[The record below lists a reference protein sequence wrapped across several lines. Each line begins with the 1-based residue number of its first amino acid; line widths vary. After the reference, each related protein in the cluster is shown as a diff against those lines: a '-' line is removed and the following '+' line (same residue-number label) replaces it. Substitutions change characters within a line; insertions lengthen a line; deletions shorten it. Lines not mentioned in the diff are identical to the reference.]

1 MENNPYKT
9 PTASDP
15 ASAQSLPMNQS
26 SDIPKIFG
34 IIHIVYAVIGGGMGL
49 IGVISALFLQKTG
62 VFSGIEKLQGEG
74 GSMEGI
80 SSYMDELSRWSLI
93 DGVVKIILAIILL
106 FAGIMLLKRK
116 IIGAKLSKLWAI
128 LRILSVVPMS
138 YFSTVATMKM
148 QEGLFQGGSAAAA
161 TANVTSLTLLGAI
174 VGNIF
179 VIIYP
184 IVTLV
189 FMLKFFLKDSLH

>member
-1 MENNPYKT
+1 
-9 PTASDP
+9 
-15 ASAQSLPMNQS
+15 MNQS
-26 SDIPKIFG
+26 SNIPKIFG

-62 VFSGIEKLQGEG
+62 VFSEIEKLDGEG

-93 DGVVKIILAIILL
+93 DGVVKIILAILLL

-116 IIGAKLSKLWAI
+116 TIGAKLSKLWAI
-128 LRILSVVPMS
+128 LRILFAVPMT

-148 QEGLFQGGSAAAA
+148 QEGLLQADSASGIASSVSSFAL
-161 TANVTSLTLLGAI
+161 VGAI
-174 VGNIF
+174 VGILMLS
-179 VIIYP
+179 IYP

-189 FMLKFFLKDSLH
+189 FMSKRFLKDSLH